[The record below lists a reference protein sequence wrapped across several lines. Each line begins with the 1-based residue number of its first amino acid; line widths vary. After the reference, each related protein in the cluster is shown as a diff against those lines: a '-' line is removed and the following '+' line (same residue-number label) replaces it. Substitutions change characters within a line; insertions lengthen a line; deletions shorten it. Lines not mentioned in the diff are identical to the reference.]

1 MYWVVAVGLAYG
13 LAVLVISLAQGRQK
27 PRYFVPWVIAIVV
40 LSVDTVA
47 HVVLSI
53 GVIIQSPAE
62 GSWVGIAALAFA
74 AFLVAA
80 ILQPRLA
87 GWTFASTALV
97 MPVALFVVESMPGID
112 TTDLAPMP
120 AMLGFYAPRALI
132 VGGLLFFSMGWKGGL
147 ASATKNAQ
155 PSEREV
161 SSTSP

>member
-27 PRYFVPWVIAIVV
+27 PRYFVPWVIGIVA
-40 LSVDTVA
+40 LSVDTAA
-47 HVVLSI
+47 HLVLSVA
-53 GVIIQSPAE
+53 VIIQSPAE
-62 GSWVGIAALAFA
+62 GSWVGIASLAFA

-97 MPVALFVVESMPGID
+97 MPVALFVVGSLPDID
-112 TTDLAPMP
+112 TSDFAPMQ

-132 VGGLLFFSMGWKGGL
+132 VGGLLFFSTGWKGTVRSSP
-147 ASATKNAQ
+147 AKAQ
-155 PSEREV
+155 ASEREV
-161 SSTSP
+161 TSTSP